1 MHKRCWLFQVVLLL
15 VCPLLL
21 AQKVATS
28 AATTTGPSGDP
39 DPAMVKKLIHD
50 QFGPG
55 YKALLEFA
63 PLKADFDGDGVEDL
77 AVAAKAVNPLLN
89 AVEYHYTVID
99 PYHSFFGYGNP
110 KVTMQF
116 GSDDPRQEGHVILIV
131 HGASEGAWRAAQPK
145 NKFVVVNL
153 PYTKLT
159 LSHVLLHK
167 KPVGAVAAEEP
178 DRISSLIYW
187 DGKKYKYEPMGAD
200 AD

>member
-1 MHKRCWLFQVVLLL
+1 MHTRSWLFTAALVL
-15 VCPLLL
+15 VASFVL
-21 AQKVATS
+21 AQEVP
-28 AATTTGPSGDP
+28 AAPGSKASSGVP
-39 DPAMVKKLIHD
+39 DGAMLQKIVHD

-55 YKALLEFA
+55 YKALPEYA
-63 PLKADFDGDGVEDL
+63 PLVADFDGDGVEDL
-77 AVAAKAVNPLLN
+77 AVAAKAGNPLLN

-116 GSDDPRQEGHVILIV
+116 VIDDPRQEGHVILIV
-131 HGASEGAWRAAQPK
+131 HGAGEGGWHAAKPK
-145 NKFVVVNL
+145 SKFVVVNL
-153 PYTKLT
+153 PYNKLK

-178 DRISSLIYW
+178 DRVTSVIYW

>member
-1 MHKRCWLFQVVLLL
+1 MHTRSWLFTAALFL
-15 VCPLLL
+15 VASLVF
-21 AQKVATS
+21 AQKGP
-28 AATTTGPSGDP
+28 AAPGNITPSGVP
-39 DPAMVKKLIHD
+39 DGARLQKIVHD

-55 YKALLEFA
+55 YKVLPEFA
-63 PLKADFDGDGVEDL
+63 PLVADFDGDGIEDL

-116 GSDDPRQEGHVILIV
+116 VIDDPRQEGHVILIV
-131 HGASEGAWRAAQPK
+131 HGSGEGAWHAVQPK
-145 NKFVVVNL
+145 SKFVVVNL
-153 PYTKLT
+153 PYNKLT

-178 DRISSLIYW
+178 DRVTSVIYW

>member
-1 MHKRCWLFQVVLLL
+1 MHIRSWLFTAALVL
-15 VCPLLL
+15 VAPLLL
-21 AQKVATS
+21 AQQVS
-28 AATTTGPSGDP
+28 AAPGNTASSRVP
-39 DPAMVKKLIHD
+39 DAATVQKIIHD

-55 YKALLEFA
+55 FKPLPEFA
-63 PLKADFDGDGVEDL
+63 PLMADFDGDGIEDV

-89 AVEYHYTVID
+89 AVEYHYTVVD

-110 KVTMQF
+110 KVTMEF
-116 GSDDPRQEGHVILIV
+116 GADDPRQQGHVILIV
-131 HGASEGAWRAAQPK
+131 HGAAEGTWHAAQPK
-145 NKFVVVNL
+145 AKFVVVNL
-153 PYTKLT
+153 PYNKLT

-178 DRISSLIYW
+178 DRVSSLIYW